1 MREILINTWV
11 VGGIAG
17 GITAGSLA
25 LSTMTGDPHWFA
37 RSGSIMTVSGLLLL
51 VKHSVLCA
59 GTDLESAMMEKLHY
73 SRRRPPPI
81 RGTADYEKDMRHTRR
96 ILMDEMLGFAMS
108 LTGTVIWGY
117 GDLLLRGLLL

>member
-17 GITAGSLA
+17 GMTAGSLV
-25 LSTMTGDPHWFA
+25 LSTVTGDPQWFA
-37 RSGSIMTVSGLLLL
+37 RSGSILTVFGLLLL

-73 SRRRPPPI
+73 RRGEAPPVP
-81 RGTADYEKDMRHTRR
+81 GTATYERDLRHTRR
-96 ILMDEMLGFAMS
+96 ILMDEFAGFAMS
-108 LTGTVIWGY
+108 LIGTVIWGY
-117 GDLLLRGLLL
+117 GDLLLHAGAG

>member
-11 VGGIAG
+11 IGAVAG
-17 GITAGSLA
+17 GITGGSLA
-25 LSTMTGDPHWFA
+25 LSTMTGDPQWFA

-73 SRRRPPPI
+73 SRRRAPPI
-81 RGTADYEKDMRHTRR
+81 RGTDDYEKDMRHTRR
-96 ILMDEMLGFAMS
+96 ILMDEIAGFSMS
-108 LTGTVIWGY
+108 LIGTVIWGY
-117 GDLLLRGLLL
+117 GDLLLRLMLI